1 MPPPALYYIRHGETD
16 WNVAA
21 RLQGGR
27 DIPINANGRAQADR
41 CGEILRDL
49 LARDAIDPA
58 GLDFVSSPLGRTRE
72 TMERLRAVLR
82 LDPATY
88 RTDPRLIE
96 VGFGQ
101 WEGCTL
107 ADLGARFPDAIA
119 ARERDKWN
127 FTPPD
132 AESYAAMSRRMREWY
147 DTLTCDTVAVAH
159 GGTFRGLIVQLGIA
173 SEQEAPFLDVAQ
185 GVVYVIQ
192 QGSMARYA

>member
-1 MPPPALYYIRHGETD
+1 MPPPVLYYIRHGETD
-16 WNVAA
+16 WNVEA

-27 DIPINANGRAQADR
+27 DIPINASGRAQADR
-41 CGEILRDL
+41 CGEVLRDL

-58 GLDFVSSPLGRTRE
+58 GLDFASSPLGRTRE
-72 TMERLRAVLR
+72 TMERLRAVLQ

-88 RTDPRLIE
+88 RVDPRLIE

-107 ADLGARFPDAIA
+107 AELGARFPDAIA

-132 AESYAAMSRRMREWY
+132 AESYATMSRRMREWY
-147 DTLTCDTVAVAH
+147 DTLTRDTVAVAH
-159 GGTFRGLIVQLGIA
+159 GGTFRGLLVQLSIA
-173 SEQEAPFLDVAQ
+173 SKQEAPFLDVAQ

>member
-1 MPPPALYYIRHGETD
+1 MPPPTLYYIRHGETD

-21 RLQGGR
+21 RLQGAR

-41 CGEILRDL
+41 CGEVLRDL
-49 LARDAIDPA
+49 FARDAIDPA

-72 TMERLRAVLR
+72 TMERLRAGLR
-82 LDPATY
+82 LDPAAY

-107 ADLGARFPDAIA
+107 AELGARFPDAIA
-119 ARERDKWN
+119 ARDRDKWN

-147 DTLTCDTVAVAH
+147 NALTRDTVAVAH

>member
-1 MPPPALYYIRHGETD
+1 MPPPVLYYIRHGETA
-16 WNVAA
+16 WNVEA
-21 RLQGGR
+21 RLQGQR
-27 DIPINANGRAQADR
+27 DIPINANGRAQGYR
-41 CGEILRDL
+41 CGEVLRDL
-49 LARDAIDPA
+49 LERDAIDP
-58 GLDFVSSPLGRTRE
+58 GSLDFVSSPLGRTRE

-88 RTDPRLIE
+88 RTDPRLTE
-96 VGFGQ
+96 VSFGQ
-101 WEGCTL
+101 WEGFSL
-107 ADLGARFPDAIA
+107 AELRARFPEAIA

-147 DTLTCDTVAVAH
+147 DTLSRDTVAVAH

-173 SEQEAPFLDVAQ
+173 SAQEAPFLDVVQ

-192 QGSMARYA
+192 QGTVARYA

>member
-1 MPPPALYYIRHGETD
+1 MPPPVLYYIRHGETD
-16 WNVAA
+16 WNVEG
-21 RLQGGR
+21 RLQGQC
-27 DIPINANGRAQADR
+27 DIPINAKGRTQADL
-41 CGEILRDL
+41 CGGILRDL
-49 LARDAIDPA
+49 LARDAINPA
-58 GLDFVSSPLGRTRE
+58 SLDFVSSPLGRTRE
-72 TMERLRAVLR
+72 TMDRLRAVLQ

-96 VGFGQ
+96 VSFGQ
-101 WEGCTL
+101 WEGFTL
-107 ADLGARFPDAIA
+107 AELGARFPDAIA

-132 AESYAAMSRRMREWY
+132 AESYAATSRRMREWY
-147 DTLTCDTVAVAH
+147 DTLTRDTVAVAH
-159 GGTFRGLIVQLGIA
+159 GGTFRGLLVQLGLA